1 MEVQAETQG
10 RPAARLKAP
19 LPAGRTL
26 ASVTRHFEI
35 ESALASQLKRSTR
48 AERAVLYRTM
58 YAELFAA
65 VPDHPRLTRRASV
78 EDTARDNRT
87 KLGLVTPF
95 LRRSTRFAEIGAG
108 DARFALSLCDRVAH
122 VVALDIADQ
131 TGDVARPAN
140 FELVVYDGFEF
151 PLAKGSLDL
160 AFSDQLVEH
169 LHPDDVELHFAN
181 VRRTLAPGGI
191 YVLRTPHRQGGPH
204 DVSRYFQ
211 DEPAGFHLKEW
222 TFAELAGVA
231 ERAGFARVETF
242 VLREDR
248 LKRLARTSIERLE
261 RLAERLPRAL
271 RRKLA
276 RRYWRNIV
284 LACHVAE

>member
-1 MEVQAETQG
+1 M
-10 RPAARLKAP
+10 
-19 LPAGRTL
+19 PAGRTL

-35 ESALASQLKRSTR
+35 ERALATKLKSSSRE
-48 AERAVLYRTM
+48 ERASLYRTM

-78 EDTARDNRT
+78 DDTARDNRT
-87 KLGLVTPF
+87 KLGLVAPF
-95 LRRSTRFAEIGAG
+95 LARSTRFAEIGAG

-131 TGDVARPAN
+131 AGDVTRPAN

-151 PLAKGSLDL
+151 PLAPGSLDL
-160 AFSDQLVEH
+160 AFSDQLIEH
-169 LHPDDVELHFAN
+169 LHPDDIELHFAN
-181 VRRTLAPGGI
+181 VRRTLAPGGL

-222 TFAELAGVA
+222 TFAELAAVA
-231 ERAGFARVETF
+231 ERAGFASVQTF

-248 LKRLARTSIERLE
+248 LKPIPRARITRLE
-261 RLAERLPRAL
+261 WLAERLPRAL

-284 LACHVAE
+284 LACHVTE